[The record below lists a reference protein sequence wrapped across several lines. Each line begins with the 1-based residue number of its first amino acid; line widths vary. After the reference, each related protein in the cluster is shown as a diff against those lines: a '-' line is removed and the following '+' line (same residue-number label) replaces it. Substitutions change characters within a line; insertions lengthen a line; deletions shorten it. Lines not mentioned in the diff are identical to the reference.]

1 MFISNMYISIQY
13 HISNIT
19 NIYKYKCFIINIAL
33 VINIMYLLP
42 AHAQAACPCFALAA
56 TS

>member
-19 NIYKYKCFIINIAL
+19 NTSKYKCFIISIAL
-33 VINIMYLLP
+33 VIMYLLP